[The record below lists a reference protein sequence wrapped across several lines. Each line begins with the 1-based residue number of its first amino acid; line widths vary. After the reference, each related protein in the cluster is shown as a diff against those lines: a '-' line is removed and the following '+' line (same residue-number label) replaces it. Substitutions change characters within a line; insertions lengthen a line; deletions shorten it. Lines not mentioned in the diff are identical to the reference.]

1 MINNKMKKLKR
12 LEIKLIN
19 SPTFNVFISVGLPV
33 GLITLISQVI

>member
-1 MINNKMKKLKR
+1 MKKLK

-19 SPTFNVFISVGLPV
+19 SQTFNVFVSVGFPV